1 MLIMD
6 FEAVDHTENNDN
18 EAGLKQ
24 AGRRV
29 QIVNAGSSQFGI
41 FADEISAIV
50 DWQQPAPLPHA
61 PAAVLGVVSIQGRM
75 LTVLD
80 LATIILGEGALS
92 NPPRSGAAQ
101 LIALRGDE
109 QLALAVDGVGEIVAF
124 PENVSKSNPVTAP
137 VLGVLQHE
145 GAEIS
150 ILNLPGLFPTAIQGR
165 QRRQRQF

>member
-1 MLIMD
+1 MK
-6 FEAVDHTENNDN
+6 EAVDNTENNDN

-24 AGRRV
+24 AGRKV
-29 QIVNAGSSQFGI
+29 QIVNVGSSQFGI

-61 PAAVLGVVSIQGRM
+61 PASVLGVVSIQGRM

-80 LATIILGEGALS
+80 LATIILGEGALVNATR
-92 NPPRSGAAQ
+92 NPAAQ
-101 LIALRGDE
+101 LVALRGDE

-124 PENVSKSNPVTAP
+124 PKNFPKTNADTAT

-150 ILNLPGLFPTAIQGR
+150 ILNVPGLFPTAIQGR